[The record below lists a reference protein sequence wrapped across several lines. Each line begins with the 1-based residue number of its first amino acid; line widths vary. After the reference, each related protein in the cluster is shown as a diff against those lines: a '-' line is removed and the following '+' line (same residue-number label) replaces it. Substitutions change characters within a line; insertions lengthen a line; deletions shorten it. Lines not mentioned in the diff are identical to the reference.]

1 MTTMRRIM
9 GLALLALLLTAGAQ
23 AQGHLGPGGRLGG
36 WGPNPTYGASGW
48 LFGSST
54 GSEMAPAIAA
64 ANWTCGAG
72 WDCSVAGTLNKNAD
86 GVGTAV
92 PNPALTIVAGTT
104 YRVSITVGAVTVASG
119 ATYTLGGTAGT
130 HLRAAQTYTDYLT
143 AATTANLIITPTPT
157 GTRFTITAVSVT
169 PVQPFGDAEVRG
181 ALRVRGTIAAPSL
194 VLPNTDD
201 GLGNYERIEHGWGG
215 NVYRL
220 NVTSGGAGQ
229 AREVIFSWNGV
240 TGYAAASTTFYPAPT
255 DTRTLGISTNLWKD
269 IYLSRSIQGSKP
281 KSLTDA
287 GAAVSIER
295 VAVPTNGYAGM
306 LTSFTANSTDGTNR
320 LTTTG
325 LVSWA
330 GADTAGTPT
339 CGTPVVVGLSTAYKR
354 ANTLVC
360 TFTTAVS
367 TTNCDL
373 QVTCTDNMAGVQT
386 MTIEHFIVSMPAP
399 NTYTPQ

>member
-9 GLALLALLLTAGAQ
+9 LALLAVLLCGEAQ
-23 AQGHLGPGGRLGG
+23 AQGLGQGGGL
-36 WGPNPTYGASGW
+36 WSSGPNPTYGARGW
-48 LFGSST
+48 LFGSSV

-104 YRVSITVGAVTVASG
+104 YRVSITVGDVTVASG
-119 ATYTLGGTAGT
+119 ATYTLGGAAGT

-157 GTRFTITAVSVT
+157 GTRFTITTVSVV
-169 PVQPFGDAEVRG
+169 PVQPIGDVDVRG
-181 ALRVRGTIAAPSL
+181 ALRARGPITAASL
-194 VLPNTDD
+194 VVPNTDD
-201 GLGNYERIEHGWGG
+201 GLGNYERGELAWSGNAFYVRATAAGTGTLRPLALLGSYISQNAPLSPSTSDTFDYGG
-215 NVYRL
+215 P
-220 NVTSGGAGQ
+220 
-229 AREVIFSWNGV
+229 
-240 TGYAAASTTFYPAPT
+240 AAQIKNFFA
-255 DTRTLGISTNLWKD
+255 
-269 IYLSRSIQGSKP
+269 SRSIQGSRA

-295 VAVPTNGYAGM
+295 VAVPTNGYVGM
-306 LTSFTANSTDGTNR
+306 LTSFTANSTDATNR

-373 QVTCTDNMAGVQT
+373 QVTCTDNLAGVQT